1 MQFLESCW
9 TKSDLFNY
17 FGKLNDKNITN
28 SSQRMAT
35 ICIFEKNDI
44 NLEFV
49 NKWLQVYYDDFSLV
63 DDTPSKLPNFDWF
76 IENRHDQSVFS
87 ILSKIYDIYAIY
99 SGECDIYIKHFPIIG
114 LRDKKKIIDNDIQK
128 SINKIVWWMPIRK
141 NRDEIR
147 KMYYDYCSNILLD
160 LIYNK
165 RTNDKIYNPID
176 FIIKLYLRNKINT
189 FIKSNKEIKN
199 FINEMQNINLI

>member
-1 MQFLESCW
+1 
-9 TKSDLFNY
+9 
-17 FGKLNDKNITN
+17 
-28 SSQRMAT
+28 
-35 ICIFEKNDI
+35 
-44 NLEFV
+44 
-49 NKWLQVYYDDFSLV
+49 
-63 DDTPSKLPNFDWF
+63 
-76 IENRHDQSVFS
+76 
-87 ILSKIYDIYAIY
+87 
-99 SGECDIYIKHFPIIG
+99 
-114 LRDKKKIIDNDIQK
+114 
-128 SINKIVWWMPIRK
+128 MPIRK

-189 FIKSNKEIKN
+189 FIKSNKIKN